1 MRSGGSISRGRI
13 LGKRS
18 SSRAIALFA
27 LAIGMLIGPAVLAG
41 SGLAAASERLR
52 DQVGGGNLAT
62 HLAGR
67 PATAQLYSALHGVG
81 ATLGR
86 MDSYGWR
93 TLDRTP
99 TPRDFDAAML
109 QAHENKI
116 TPIILLEYEG
126 SYQTLNP
133 PQPIGSYKD
142 WFAAGQA
149 MARRFRPDGEWG
161 KENGIAGWGATI
173 FTAINE
179 PDVQASIPREAY
191 HDALA
196 GLADGVHSIDPA
208 LKVVPGGF
216 ATCNSHRDAT
226 LRGYGPAI
234 ADLLED
240 GRLDGIDLHTY
251 YNAKWYPMTRGRE
264 FSVQTCF
271 DRIKQAMG
279 LKRDVKFYA
288 TEFNVARVGEWE
300 EPTLAAKL
308 FLSAFWDQVGVVG
321 ADGHSP
327 VMTLAFPWNLGD
339 TIRVDGPAYAMA
351 ATENPWSP
359 EARSLV
365 LRMVLRLSGDMT
377 IRSINKPRG
386 LYTLAGAGAEL
397 IVWQNLPGWT
407 DRPGRTLELA
417 LPDWA
422 RTIEVWGWDGLRR
435 RISVNGGRFVLDGL
449 DENETYMILVP
460 KP

>member
-1 MRSGGSISRGRI
+1 MV
-13 LGKRS
+13 LT
-18 SSRAIALFA
+18 IALA
-27 LAIGMLIGPAVLAG
+27 CGAAT
-41 SGLAAASERLR
+41 LAAGGAAVGKGLR
-52 DQVGGGNLAT
+52 DRIGGGNLVT
-62 HLAGR
+62 HLAGQ
-67 PATAQLYSALHGVG
+67 PPLAQLYAALHGVG
-81 ATLGR
+81 ATMGR

-93 TLDRTP
+93 TLDRKP
-99 TPRDFDAAML
+99 TPHDFDAEML
-109 QAHENKI
+109 QAHENAI
-116 TPIILLEYEG
+116 TPMILLEYEG

-133 PQPIGSYKD
+133 PQPIGSYHD

-161 KENGIAGWGATI
+161 KEHGIIGWGATI
-173 FTAINE
+173 FSAINE
-179 PDVQASIPREAY
+179 PDVQQSIPRAAY

-234 ADLLED
+234 ADLFED

-251 YNAKWYPMTRGRE
+251 YHSKWYPMTKGVE

-279 LKRDVKFYA
+279 LKRDIKFYA
-288 TEFNVARVGEWE
+288 TEFNVARLDDWE
-300 EPTLAAKL
+300 DPKLAARL

-321 ADGHSP
+321 ADGHTP
-327 VMTLAFPWNLGD
+327 AVVLAFPWNLGD
-339 TIRVDGPAYAMA
+339 TVRVDGPAYAMA

-359 EARSLV
+359 DSRAIV
-365 LRMVLRLSGDMT
+365 LRMVLQLAGDMA
-377 IRSINKPRG
+377 IQSIDKARG
-386 LYTLAGAGAEL
+386 LIRLAGTDAEL

-407 DRPGRTLELA
+407 DRPGRTLALD

-422 RTIEVWGWDGLRR
+422 RTIEVWGWDGQRR
-435 RISVNGGRFVLDGL
+435 RVAVSGGRVVLDGL
-449 DENETYMILVP
+449 GENETIMIRVP
-460 KP
+460 KALR

>member
-1 MRSGGSISRGRI
+1 MLRNRSNAC
-13 LGKRS
+13 
-18 SSRAIALFA
+18 AIAALPLTMALLLANGFA
-27 LAIGMLIGPAVLAG
+27 ADGVASA
-41 SGLAAASERLR
+41 SGQLR
-52 DQVGGGNLAT
+52 DRIGGGNLVT
-62 HLAGR
+62 HLSGR
-67 PATAQLYSALHGVG
+67 PAVQQLYMALHGTG
-81 ATLGR
+81 ATMGR

-93 TLDRTP
+93 TLGRVP

-109 QAHENKI
+109 EAHENRI

-133 PQPIGSYKD
+133 PQPIGSYHD

-161 KENGIAGWGATI
+161 RENGIAGFGATI

-179 PDVQASIPREAY
+179 PDVQATIPRDAY

-196 GLADGVHSIDPA
+196 GLADGVHSVDPA
-208 LKVVPGGF
+208 LRVVPGGF

-251 YNAKWYPMTRGRE
+251 YNAKWYPITRGRE

-271 DRIKQAMG
+271 DRVKQAMG
-279 LKRDVKFYA
+279 LRRDVKFYA
-288 TEFNVARVGEWE
+288 TEFNVARVGEWDDPE
-300 EPTLAAKL
+300 LAAKL
-308 FLSAFWDQVGVVG
+308 FLSAFWDQVAVVG

-339 TIRVDGPAYAMA
+339 TPRVDGLTYAMA
-351 ATENPWSP
+351 AAENPWLP
-359 EARSLV
+359 EARSIV
-365 LRMVLRLSGDMT
+365 LRTMLRLAGDMT
-377 IRSINKPRG
+377 LVSVDKQRG
-386 LYTLAGAGAEL
+386 LVTLEGPNAEL
-397 IVWQNLPGWT
+397 IVWQDLPGWT
-407 DRPGRTLELA
+407 DRPGPVLEIA

-422 RTIEVWGWDGLRR
+422 RTIEIWGWNGLRR
-435 RISVNGGRFVLDGL
+435 RMTVSGGHCVIDGL
-449 DENETYMILVP
+449 DENETYMIRVP
-460 KP
+460 RL